1 MRPNDRRQAIIE
13 VLCQRRQDT
22 MKNLAAE
29 FNVSI
34 RTVRYDIEILSLS
47 YPLITIQGRYGG
59 GVAVM
64 DGYHL
69 GMNYLNPKQQELL
82 ERILPELSDGDQITM
97 KSILQ
102 KFALKK

>member
-1 MRPNDRRQAIIE
+1 
-13 VLCQRRQDT
+13 
-22 MKNLAAE
+22 
-29 FNVSI
+29 
-34 RTVRYDIEILSLS
+34 
-47 YPLITIQGRYGG
+47 
-59 GVAVM
+59 M